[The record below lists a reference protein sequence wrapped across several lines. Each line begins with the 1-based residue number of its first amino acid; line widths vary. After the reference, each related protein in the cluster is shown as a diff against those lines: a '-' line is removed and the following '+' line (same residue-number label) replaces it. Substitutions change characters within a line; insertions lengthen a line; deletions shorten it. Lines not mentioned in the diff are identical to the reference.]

1 MKIVIFLLEQNY
13 QESKNYHSFD
23 VNFII
28 FRLFKKSQNFL
39 LSSSIHL
46 FYTYLKK
53 LVSKMNGSTYDEQT
67 LLRDFNQTQPNH
79 SWSDFLSTGPS
90 HMPIFIINL
99 CINDAQFEGCGSSKK
114 RAKIS
119 AIKKFI
125 SSINDTE
132 MNSSVECN
140 TMQNKKRK
148 LTENLIEHQPPLKKQ
163 NMSTNYN
170 IKEGNSI
177 EHCPL
182 LKPQVMDTSINIVP
196 QTSPISILNEM
207 FTEQT
212 LVYEYEG
219 LHGILE
225 TMSVC
230 VSGNKYIGYGRNR
243 KEAKEIASR
252 NALKALY
259 EVHPIH
265 NKYKDQ
271 IEMLRTDYYE
281 AKIIDRFAFIT
292 DAMYQKLDI
301 KNHKNK
307 EYSVIASIIKVN
319 L

>member
-1 MKIVIFLLEQNY
+1 
-13 QESKNYHSFD
+13 
-23 VNFII
+23 
-28 FRLFKKSQNFL
+28 
-39 LSSSIHL
+39 
-46 FYTYLKK
+46 
-53 LVSKMNGSTYDEQT
+53 MNGLTYDKQT

-79 SWSDFLSTGPS
+79 SWSDFLRTGPS
-90 HMPIFIINL
+90 HMPNFKVYLYIN
-99 CINDAQFEGCGSSKK
+99 NAQFEGCGSSKK
-114 RAKIS
+114 SAKIN

-125 SSINDTE
+125 LPSNDTE
-132 MNSSVECN
+132 INSLVKCDI
-140 TMQNKKRK
+140 MQTKKRK
-148 LTENLIEHQPPLKKQ
+148 FTENLIEHEPLLKKQ
-163 NMSTNYN
+163 NMSTNCK
-170 IKEGNSI
+170 IKAGNSI

-196 QTSPISILNEM
+196 QTSPISILNEI
-207 FTEQT
+207 FSEQT

-225 TMSVC
+225 SMSVC

-259 EVHPIH
+259 EVYPID

-271 IEMLRTDYYE
+271 IEILRTDYYE
-281 AKIIDRFAFIT
+281 AKIIDHFAFIT
-292 DAMYQKLDI
+292 DAMYQKLDF